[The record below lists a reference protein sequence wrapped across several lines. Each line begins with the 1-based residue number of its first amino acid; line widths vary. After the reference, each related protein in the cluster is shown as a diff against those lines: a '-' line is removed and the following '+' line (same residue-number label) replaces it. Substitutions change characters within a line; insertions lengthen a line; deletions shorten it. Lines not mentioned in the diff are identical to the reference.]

1 MFELM
6 NQIDP
11 PPPLPPPQN
20 KKEVKLEEIDIALVN
35 AFTCCEAECKHCI
48 ACL

>member
-6 NQIDP
+6 NQID

-35 AFTCCEAECKHCI
+35 AFTCCKAECKHCI